1 MKVSIASAPGKAII
15 FGEHAVVYK
24 KPAISVAVDKRA
36 QISISS
42 SESQTLFTC
51 NDLNI
56 KSEINLEK
64 KEFHMISGQE
74 GIVYYI
80 LETLKL
86 KHNNDPININ
96 LTLDMPIGSGLG
108 SSAAITVALIAALT
122 DYHNQKLDLDE
133 IAKTAHKVE
142 LNVQGSASPLDTA
155 TSTYGGLIFLDE
167 NSKVSKLN
175 ANFDEAMVIG
185 YTSQRGNTAKMVSFV
200 KKLKENYPLLIDSII
215 DTMGNI
221 TLQAKELFEK
231 ETLNEKDFQIIADL
245 LNINQGLLDAIG
257 VNTLELSKMIYD
269 SRKTGAMG
277 SKLTGAGGGG
287 SIIALCPGKTE
298 EVLKTL
304 KSTENAIKTNF
315 SKNGVMIHN
324 I

>member
-1 MKVSIASAPGKAII
+1 MKRSIASAPAKVII

-36 QISISS
+36 KIIITPSN
-42 SESQTLFTC
+42 SQTIFSCDEL
-51 NDLNI
+51 DV
-56 KSEINLEK
+56 KSEINLNK
-64 KEFHMISGQE
+64 KEFKMISGQK
-74 GIVYYI
+74 GIVEYV
-80 LETLKL
+80 LETLSL
-86 KHNNDPININ
+86 KHDNSPINID
-96 LTLDMPIGSGLG
+96 LILDIPIGAGLG
-108 SSAAITVALIAALT
+108 SSAAITVALIAAL
-122 DYHNQKLDLDE
+122 DNYHNKKLNLDE

-167 NSKVSKLN
+167 NSNVTKLN
-175 ANFDEAMVIG
+175 AKFDNVMVIG
-185 YTSQRGNTAKMVSFV
+185 YTSQRGDTGQMVSNV
-200 KKLKENYPLLIDSII
+200 KKLKENYSSLIDSII
-215 DTMGNI
+215 NIMGNI

-231 ETLNEKDFQIIADL
+231 EILNEDDFRKIADL

-257 VNTLELSKMIYD
+257 VNTLELSKLIYI
-269 SRKTGAMG
+269 SRKNGAIG

-287 SIIALCPGKTE
+287 SIIALCPGKIE

-304 KSTENAIKTNF
+304 QLTEYAIEANF